1 MNASSSQW
9 LQLWLREHRESGGLK
24 DCKGQKNRKF
34 AVKQSFPETAIEAM
48 LGIMAVSVGVLTR
61 KGEVCMSLHP

>member
-1 MNASSSQW
+1 MNAYSSQW
-9 LQLWLREHRESGGLK
+9 LQLWLREHREGGGLK

-34 AVKQSFPETAIEAM
+34 AVKQSFPEMAIEVA
-48 LGIMAVSVGVLTR
+48 LGIMAVSVGMLTR